1 MRQDGGVE
9 RALDKESEE
18 LGSGSGFALVFLMV
32 LSNWLFLA
40 TLFFPLELDKS
51 LAYQV
56 FCRYQMR

>member
-56 FCRYQMR
+56 FL